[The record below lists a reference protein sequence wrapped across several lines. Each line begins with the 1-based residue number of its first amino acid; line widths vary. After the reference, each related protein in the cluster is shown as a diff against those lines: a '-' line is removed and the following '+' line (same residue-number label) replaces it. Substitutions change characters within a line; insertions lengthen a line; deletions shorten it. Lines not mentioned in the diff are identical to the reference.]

1 MKELMV
7 EKNLG
12 ESRKREGYR
21 PLQRNKDDRER
32 KKEIAK
38 RLEKGKTEL
47 VWWSEELNIGAVPPG
62 SGLD

>member
-1 MKELMV
+1 MKELIV
-7 EKNLG
+7 ERNLG
-12 ESRKREGYR
+12 ERRKREGYR

-32 KKEIAK
+32 KKEIA

-47 VWWSEELNIGAVPPG
+47 VWWSEELNIGAVPLG